1 VGGLMDVKALLRTA
15 DSNQNY
21 ISYLQKRVSI
31 RGFVISKNRH
41 FLLCFENAI
50 VVDSAVHC

>member
-31 RGFVISKNRH
+31 RGFVISKNRQY
-41 FLLCFENAI
+41 LLCFENAI